1 MKHFNSI
8 YYHLIKRFEVYTMS
22 NREKERFKAL
32 VEKHKNNMPWYVIE
46 YLEMKTA
53 LSPATLYAYI
63 TEFEKFFRWI
73 ILKRLAVVMG
83 NVVTNI
89 TDIPIETLQT
99 LPLNDVNRF
108 HMYLQGE
115 GIETRAINRTFSAL
129 KSLFKYLA
137 QNSEDEHG
145 KSYLSRN
152 VMEKIELHKE
162 KVDAAARAYKVANII
177 FNDNEDV
184 AFLRFLIND
193 YATILKETSTR
204 KYNYFLRDKERDIAL
219 ISLILGAGLRVSEL
233 ASLSLSSIN
242 FRQGTIKVTRKGNKK
257 SSILATKSC
266 LDDVQEYMKV
276 RLEKYMCPPEEDIL
290 FVTRYQGKY
299 TQLSVRAIQNLVEK
313 YSSAFDEKRSLH
325 KLRHTYA
332 TNHYKENKDLVL
344 LRDQLGHTS
353 VEVTSIYTNI
363 NNEKKRE
370 AIDRLEKRQFE

>member
-1 MKHFNSI
+1 
-8 YYHLIKRFEVYTMS
+8 MS
-22 NREKERFKAL
+22 NKEKERFKAL
-32 VEKHKNNMPWYVIE
+32 VEKHKDNMPWYVIE
-46 YLEMKTA
+46 YLEMKTI
-53 LSPATLYAYI
+53 LSPATLYGYI
-63 TEFEKFFRWI
+63 TEYEKFFKWMI
-73 ILKRLAVVMG
+73 QKRLAVANG

-89 TDIPIETLQT
+89 CDIPIEALET
-99 LPLNDVNRF
+99 LPLNEVNRF
-108 HMYLQGE
+108 HMYLKGE
-115 GIETRAINRTFSAL
+115 EIETRAINRTFSAL

-137 QNSEDEHG
+137 QNTEDEYG

-152 VMEKIELHKE
+152 VMDKIELHKE
-162 KVDAAARAYKVANII
+162 KVDAAARADDVANMI

-184 AFLRFLIND
+184 TFLRFLAND
-193 YATILKETSTR
+193 YEILLKETSTR

-219 ISLILGAGLRVSEL
+219 ISLILGTGLRVSEL
-233 ASLSLSSIN
+233 ASLTLSSIN

-257 SSILATKSC
+257 SSILATKSS
-266 LDDVQEYMKV
+266 LDDVQEYLKV
-276 RLEKYMCPPEEDIL
+276 RQEKYKCPPEEEIL
-290 FVTRYQGKY
+290 FVTRYQGNY

-313 YSSAFDEKRSLH
+313 YTSAFDEKRSPH

-370 AIDRLEKRQFE
+370 AIDRLEKRQFEQ